1 LFDFAFLPPETPSG
15 EPPLKSNNSRATRQ
29 PGIAVVAALAV
40 SISACSYD
48 SADLRDYVAE
58 VKSRP
63 GGKLDK
69 HPVYPP
75 PEPIPEISQRADP
88 FESFLKDELENT
100 AKPIPPKDLPWP
112 PRNEEELERYALD
125 SLRMVGTLEQKEEQW
140 GLVRDPGGV
149 IHRVK
154 AGNFMGKNYGKIIEV
169 SEHRMHLLEKI
180 PDGLGSWEDREAKI
194 SLSE

>member
-1 LFDFAFLPPETPSG
+1 M
-15 EPPLKSNNSRATRQ
+15 KSNNQNATRQ
-29 PGIAVVAALAV
+29 PGIAVVVALAV
-40 SISACSYD
+40 SMSACSYD

-63 GGKLDK
+63 GGKIEK
-69 HPVYPP
+69 IRPYPL
-75 PEPIPEISQRADP
+75 PEPIPEISQRVDP
-88 FESFLKDELENT
+88 FESFLEDELDNT
-100 AKPIPPKDLPWP
+100 AKPIPPKELPWGP
-112 PRNEEELERYALD
+112 YNQEELERYALD
-125 SLRMVGTLEQKEEQW
+125 SLRMVGTLEQKAEKW

-154 AGNFMGKNYGKIIEV
+154 AGNLMGRNYGKIIDV
-169 SEHRMHLLEKI
+169 SEQRIHLLEKI